1 MPEMPQD
8 RRQEMPQGRRVHD
21 QAKRDKPKHWIGVAI
36 SRHPVGAALI
46 VAVAIAMI
54 PLVMVL
60 DQQGTIKRQAD
71 TINDQQRQLSSLV
84 VRTQKGRAAASREF
98 CDAINGNATANNQQ
112 TAVLQGII
120 LNSVRASRPFEKV
133 YRSFGLPPYK
143 VRLRQA
149 TRLAHKLERTKI
161 DPLPCD
167 QFVQRIEDQ
176 LKPRPVPNIPPNK
189 K

>member
-1 MPEMPQD
+1 MPEVPQD
-8 RRQEMPQGRRVHD
+8 RRRDMPQGRRVLD
-21 QAKRDKPKHWIGVAI
+21 QSKRDRPKHWLGVAI

-71 TINDQQRQLSSLV
+71 TIDGQQHQLNSLV

-98 CDAINGNATANNQQ
+98 CDAINSNAKANNQQ

-120 LNSVRASRPFEKV
+120 LNSVRSSRPFEKI

-149 TRLAHKLERTKI
+149 SQLARKLERTKI
-161 DPLPCD
+161 DPLPCSE
-167 QFVQRIEDQ
+167 FVQRIEDQ